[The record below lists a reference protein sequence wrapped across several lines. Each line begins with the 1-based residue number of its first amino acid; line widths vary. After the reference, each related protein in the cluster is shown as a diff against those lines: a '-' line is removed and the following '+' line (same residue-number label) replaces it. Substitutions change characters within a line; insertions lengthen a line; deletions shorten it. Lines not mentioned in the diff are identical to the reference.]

1 MTAGWFLYTNV
12 CWRLLF
18 IISRVWQLVFLS
30 SAGCSSSPSA
40 KQTTKKIAYTAAE
53 DSNSIEGYCSLT
65 PAFAICRKLS
75 LSLSRKIETQTIKIW
90 CAIPALS
97 DLRLGWAMTSYTL
110 DSASGCYIDTHT
122 NANASKSCSIDGSC
136 TGIRTNAPPT
146 QAKLITSRARE

>member
-65 PAFAICRKLS
+65 PAICRKLS
-75 LSLSRKIETQTIKIW
+75 LSLSKDWNTNNKNLVCNPSTIWFAVRMGDDVLYTGFCFWLLYRHPHERQRIQVLFYRWVMYGNSHERAANPGETN
-90 CAIPALS
+90 
-97 DLRLGWAMTSYTL
+97 
-110 DSASGCYIDTHT
+110 H
-122 NANASKSCSIDGSC
+122 
-136 TGIRTNAPPT
+136 
-146 QAKLITSRARE
+146 E